1 MHTTSYDAMARFV
14 ANYLDPFRRQ
24 PLRIMDVGSQDVN
37 GSYRPLFDDP
47 AWRYAGAD
55 MVAGKNVD
63 IVLRDVYSWREI
75 KSASF
80 DVVVSGQTLEHVE
93 YPWMTVMEIARV
105 LKPAGICCLIAPS
118 AGPEHRY
125 PLDCWRW
132 YADGAQALARYAD
145 LDVVEAYTFHDE
157 TDSSGAAN
165 VWHDTVLVAT
175 KTPSSSGATSLVAT
189 ARRVLSRLA
198 LPR

>member
-1 MHTTSYDAMARFV
+1 MHLSSYDAMSRFV
-14 ANYLDPFRRQ
+14 ADHLEPRKGRRLEILD
-24 PLRIMDVGSQDVN
+24 IGSQDVN

-63 IVLRDVYSWREI
+63 IVLRDVYSWRAL

-80 DVVVSGQTLEHVE
+80 DVMVSGQTLEHVE